1 MDAPSCTR
9 VSKSVQR
16 RRSIMSSNVVQIVLE
31 FECGNSGFDVAGM
44 LGEWFF
50 VGEMTVMLLTTEK
63 ESRWRLPSRQ
73 MQTGHWSVMYSV
85 GHSSKPSVGVMKAQD
100 TGGRRRADRTDSL
113 K

>member
-44 LGEWFF
+44 VGEWFF
-50 VGEMTVMLLTTEK
+50 VGEMTRTLLMTGDNP
-63 ESRWRLPSRQ
+63 RWRLPSRG
-73 MQTGHWSVMYSV
+73 MRTGHWSVMQLV
-85 GHSSKPSVGVMKAQD
+85 GRPFSQASHQWE
-100 TGGRRRADRTDSL
+100 R
-113 K
+113 